1 MSVPREE
8 NQSDRERERERE
20 REERP
25 TGAHLCQSPAVC
37 PDVSEESSRTRVRES
52 DDFFLKESII

>member
-8 NQSDRERERERE
+8 NQSDRERERE

-25 TGAHLCQSPAVC
+25 TGAHLCQSPAVY

-52 DDFFLKESII
+52 DDFFLKEAII